1 MEKLKVGTNKL
12 PLVVKKK
19 VAVAAVLVSS
29 AEVFPTVGLA
39 LQLEVPLAAAASIH
53 LKAVP

>member
-19 VAVAAVLVSS
+19 VDVAAVLVSS
-29 AEVFPTVGLA
+29 AEAFPTVGLA
-39 LQLEVPLAAAASIH
+39 LQLEVPLVAAASIH